1 MLDAIRL
8 AGNLVA
14 MSRPS
19 NKPDPQVAASVRAE
33 LARAG
38 RNQRALAGRL
48 HLSQPA
54 ISRRLS
60 GVQSFT
66 IDELV
71 DVAAYLGVE
80 VTLFV
85 PQSELANA
93 S

>member
-1 MLDAIRL
+1 MVVL
-8 AGNLVA
+8 
-14 MSRPS
+14 MSRPT

-38 RNQRALAGRL
+38 RTQQSLAAHL

-54 ISRRLS
+54 VSRRLS
-60 GVQSFT
+60 GDVSWS

-71 DVAAYLGVE
+71 SVAEYLSVE
-80 VTLFV
+80 VSVFV
-85 PQSELANA
+85 PQGKPAAMAVA

>member
-1 MLDAIRL
+1 MVIH
-8 AGNLVA
+8 
-14 MSRPS
+14 MSRES

-33 LARAG
+33 LARAN
-38 RNQRALAGRL
+38 RTQQTLAAHL

-54 ISRRLS
+54 VSRRLS
-60 GVQSFT
+60 GDVSFS

-71 DVAAYLGVE
+71 SIAEYLSVD

-85 PQSELANA
+85 PQGRVAEMAAA

>member
-1 MLDAIRL
+1 
-8 AGNLVA
+8 
-14 MSRPS
+14 MSRPTC
-19 NKPDPQVAASVRAE
+19 KPDPQVAATVRAE

-38 RNQRALAGRL
+38 RNQQSLANHL

-54 ISRRLS
+54 ISRRLK
-60 GVQSFT
+60 GDVSFS

-71 DVAAYLGVE
+71 SVAAYLGVD

-85 PQSELANA
+85 PQGNTEMAVA

>member
-1 MLDAIRL
+1 M
-8 AGNLVA
+8 VVH
-14 MSRPS
+14 MSRPT
-19 NKPDPQVAASVRAE
+19 NKPDPQVAAAVRAE

-38 RNQRALAGRL
+38 RNQQSLAAHL

-54 ISRRLS
+54 VSRRLS
-60 GVQSFT
+60 GAVSFS

-71 DVAAYLGVE
+71 AIALYLDVE

-85 PQSELANA
+85 PQGRPAEMANA